1 MVWSQEVSLDV
12 EVGREGFRGGR
23 KESYGKSEEDGE
35 TECDQG
41 RIYVFYFDY
50 QQRQKKL
57 SI

>member
-1 MVWSQEVSLDV
+1 VSLDV